1 MKVGFVG
8 RYPPTHCGVAEYTKM
23 LASFLQSVTPGIS
36 IYSLSTDES
45 YTEPYIEEDS
55 GARVYPCFHHK
66 GTDFRK
72 CLEVLNDLGGV
83 DVLHI
88 QHEYGIF
95 GDTDDVLRFSHLAKE
110 EGLTKAVIIT
120 LHTVY
125 HPYSGKEGALEFQKR
140 LNEFID
146 LIIVHSRLQEFELY
160 AQGLNPRKI
169 VRIPH
174 GTLLNPYL
182 WMPQNRLLHNLGVA
196 KELRRPLLI
205 LPGFIRKDKG
215 INVLIESLQYFNNEP
230 SLLVAGEVKNPELI
244 EVLEESGV
252 TYVPKYLSSDEI
264 LKAVAAADTIVLP
277 YKDRP
282 GTYSVSG
289 ILHLSMGAL
298 KPIVGTRVPRL
309 VELYEVS
316 RQLTAVPED
325 PVDLA
330 GKIEWVLNHYDFAV
344 VYASNLYSYAVRVQ
358 WGRMARRHLTNYRKA
373 IKAYTQDLP

>member
-8 RYPPTHCGVAEYTKM
+8 RYPPTHCGVAEYTRM
-23 LASFLQSVTPGIS
+23 LASFLLSVTPDVS

-45 YTEPYIEEDS
+45 FTEPYIERES
-55 GARVYPCFHHK
+55 GVRIFPCFHHR
-66 GTDFRK
+66 GTDFRE
-72 CLEVLNDLGGV
+72 CLNVLSNLEGV
-83 DVLHI
+83 DILHI

-95 GDTDDVLRFSHLAKE
+95 GDTDEVLRFSHLAKK
-110 EGLTKAVIIT
+110 EGLTKRVIIT

-125 HPYSGKEGALEFQKR
+125 HPYSGRKGALKFQEKLDEFV
-140 LNEFID
+140 D
-146 LIIVHSRLQEFELY
+146 LTIVHSRLQEFELY

-196 KELRRPLLI
+196 EGLRRPLLV

-215 INVLIESLQYFNNEP
+215 INVLVDALHHLNNKP
-230 SLLVAGEVKNPELI
+230 SLLVAGEVKNPELT
-244 EVLEESGV
+244 EVLHESGI
-252 TYVPKYLSSDEI
+252 TCIPRYLSSDEI

-325 PVDLA
+325 ADDLA
-330 GKIEWVLNHYDFAV
+330 EKIEWVLNHYDFAV
-344 VYASNLYSYAVRVQ
+344 VYASSLYSYAVRVQ
-358 WGRMARRHLTNYRKA
+358 WARMARRHLINYRKLV
-373 IKAYTQDLP
+373 KTYTHDLP